1 VTRGTAIPAV
11 RTPSRCYAL
20 RVTSTIVLVGLSG
33 SGKSTVGRILAER
46 LGWQFAG
53 TDEEIARLHEAEV
66 GDVFQQLGEARFREQ
81 EARLLDRMAA
91 QPNTVV
97 ATGGGILT
105 TARGRRAAARGLV
118 VWLRITPEEAARR
131 LAEDPATDRR
141 PLLAGDPLTRLTT
154 LLADRAHLY
163 ERADSVIDVD
173 GCAPDEVAGRVEAA
187 WRQHHLWAR
196 PLDRLEPLR
205 GTAAEVRTLDA
216 ASSYP
221 IIVRDDALSELG
233 AVCREVGLRGRAFV
247 LTDEVIAPLYRNQA
261 HLSLTACGYATESL
275 VIHAGE
281 ENKDLVSLAAIYDWL
296 LERRAERSDFV
307 VCLGGGVVT
316 DMGGFAAAT
325 VLRGVP
331 FIHVPTTLLGM
342 VDASVGGKTGI
353 DHPRGKN
360 MIGAFAQPSVV
371 VIDPTV
377 LATLPERQ
385 VSAGWAELVKHG
397 LILDAA
403 LFSDLEQALAS
414 GTATPTAAHIAR
426 SVAIK
431 ARIVSADER
440 DHGLRNLLN
449 YGHTLGHAIE
459 AVTGYTTYLHGEAVA
474 IGMHAAGLIS
484 VDMRLLSPA
493 GLARQQAALRAC
505 GLPER
510 APGLDVDAV
519 IEATLSDKKVRE
531 GAIHWVLLDSI
542 GRAVVRNDV
551 PPEVVQR
558 AARAVLS

>member
-1 VTRGTAIPAV
+1 MT
-11 RTPSRCYAL
+11 
-20 RVTSTIVLVGLSG
+20 TSIVLVGLSG
-33 SGKSTVGRILAER
+33 SGKSTVGRLLAER
-46 LGWQFAG
+46 LGWEFAG

-66 GDVFQQLGEARFREQ
+66 GDVFQELGEARFREQ

-97 ATGGGILT
+97 ATGGGALT

-118 VWLRITPEEAARR
+118 VWLRVTPEEAARR
-131 LAEDPATDRR
+131 LAADPANERR
-141 PLLAGDPLTRLTT
+141 PLLARDPLTRLVA
-154 LLADRAHLY
+154 LIDDRAHLY
-163 ERADSVIDVD
+163 ERADSALDVD
-173 GCAPDEVAGRVEAA
+173 GRTPDEVAALVEGA
-187 WRQHHLWAR
+187 WRQEHLSAR
-196 PLDRLEPLR
+196 TLDRLDPLR
-205 GTAAEVRTLDA
+205 GIAAEVRTAD
-216 ASSYP
+216 SGSTYP
-221 IIVRDDALSELG
+221 IIVRDDALSDLG
-233 AVCREVGLRGRAFV
+233 AVCREVGLRGTAFV

-261 HLSLTACGYATESL
+261 HLSLNDCGYATQSL
-275 VIHAGE
+275 VIRSGE
-281 ENKDLVSLAAIYDWL
+281 QHKDIGTLALIYDWL
-296 LERRAERSDFV
+296 LECRAERSDFL

-325 VLRGVP
+325 VLRGIRFV
-331 FIHVPTTLLGM
+331 HVPTTLLGM
-342 VDASVGGKTGI
+342 VDAAIGGKTGV

-360 MIGAFAQPSVV
+360 MVGAFAQPSAV

-385 VSAGWAELVKHG
+385 VRAGWAELVKHG

-403 LFSDLEQALAS
+403 LFAELEGAVTGGA
-414 GTATPTAAHIAR
+414 ATPTAAHIAR

-431 ARIVSADER
+431 AEVVSTDER
-440 DHGLRNLLN
+440 ESGLRTLLN

-505 GLPER
+505 GLPEH
-510 APGLDVDAV
+510 APGLAIDAV
-519 IEATLSDKKVRE
+519 LEATLSDKKVRA
-531 GAIHWVLLDSI
+531 GAIQWVLLDSI

-551 PPEVVQR
+551 PPEVVMR
-558 AARAVLS
+558 AARAVLT